1 MKKIDFH
8 RCIRFR
14 MKILK
19 RMADLQVETKIWIEK
34 KIKEM
39 DIKIKDP

>member
-1 MKKIDFH
+1 
-8 RCIRFR
+8 